1 MAFLRADLADIK
13 LIDFNLDKY
22 RERWIMNGSTQYWH
36 MPGKLPCP
44 NFLCSNMGLIMNSAW
59 TGTLLAWRFSICWLF
74 LTGLV
79 ISTARGQ
86 TPDSFNPGTDNALVN
101 ALVVQPDG
109 KVVFAGSFNRAA
121 GQPRVGIARVD
132 GNGVLDP
139 TFNPAPTNNCF
150 VESLLLQP
158 NGQIVVGGQFTQM
171 GGEAHTNLARLNPDG
186 TAESGF
192 NPFLDSSVTAMAL
205 QADGKLIVGG
215 WFNHVNGQPR
225 TYLCRL
231 NQNGTLDDSF
241 APEPDNLVF
250 GLMVQPDGKI
260 LAGGYFLNL
269 AGQPRSRIARL
280 NGDGSLDADFNP
292 GADAVVYSFALQ
304 SDSNILV
311 CGDFFTIG
319 GQARSHIARLFPS
332 GTVDTTF
339 NAGSGHPEY
348 QPIFSMAPQ
357 ADGKIVVGGIFTSV
371 SGQPRNYVA
380 RLMGDG
386 SADAAF
392 NPGADWRI
400 QAVGLQPD
408 GKILA
413 GGGFVQMGGQSR
425 TNIGRFN
432 NPDAATQMLVL
443 NGTNLTWN
451 RSGTTPE
458 VRRTT
463 FDYSAD
469 GMTWT
474 NLGAGTRIPGG
485 WSLNGISLPLAG
497 TIRAQGENSGSLEGS
512 AWWVE
517 SYLDLAPNVR
527 IMPETV
533 ARTGP
538 SSFSFT
544 LTSPPAATL
553 EILASSNLTQWS
565 SLGLLTNQTGTVSF
579 TDQTATASERT
590 YRARMVP

>member
-1 MAFLRADLADIK
+1 MDEAHKLAHA
-13 LIDFNLDKY
+13 
-22 RERWIMNGSTQYWH
+22 REAVDWLH
-36 MPGKLPCP
+36 CGKSPSAGLKPSVDESGQRSQS
-44 NFLCSNMGLIMNSAW
+44 LCSKTGLIMNSASRSIPF
-59 TGTLLAWRFSICWLF
+59 TWRFSSFWLL
-74 LTGLV
+74 LTGLF
-79 ISTARGQ
+79 IGTAGGQ
-86 TPDSFNPGTDNALVN
+86 IPDSFNPGTENALVN

-109 KVVFAGSFNRAA
+109 KVIFAGSFTHAA
-121 GQPRVGIARVD
+121 GQPRVGLARVD
-132 GNGVLDP
+132 GNGILDS

-150 VESLLLQP
+150 VGSLLLQP

-171 GGEAHTNLARLNPDG
+171 GGQAHTNLARLNPDG
-186 TAESGF
+186 TADSGF

-205 QADGKLIVGG
+205 QPDGKLIVAG
-215 WFNHVNGQPR
+215 WFNHVNGQGR
-225 TYLCRL
+225 DYICRL
-231 NQNGTLDDSF
+231 NQNGTLDDTL

-260 LAGGYFLNL
+260 LVGGYFLYM
-269 AGQPRSRIARL
+269 AGQSRSRIARL
-280 NGDGSLDADFNP
+280 NSDGSLDADFNP
-292 GADAVVYSFALQ
+292 GADAVVYSFAFQ

-319 GQARSHIARLFPS
+319 GQPRSHIARLFPN
-332 GTVDTTF
+332 GAVDTIF
-339 NAGSGHPEY
+339 DAGAGHPEY
-348 QPIFSMAPQ
+348 QPIFSIAPQ

-371 SGQPRNYVA
+371 SGQPRNYIA
-380 RLMGDG
+380 RLLANG

-413 GGGFVQMGGQSR
+413 GGGFVQLGGQSR
-425 TNIGRFN
+425 TNVGRFN
-432 NPDAATQMLVL
+432 NPDVATQTLVL
-443 NGTNLTWN
+443 NGTSLTWN
-451 RSGTTPE
+451 RSGSTPE

-469 GMTWT
+469 GTTWT
-474 NLGAGTRIPGG
+474 NLGAGSRIPGG
-485 WSLNGISLPLAG
+485 WTLSGISLPAIG
-497 TIRAQGENSGSLEGS
+497 SIRARGENSGSLEGS

-517 SYLDLAPNVR
+517 SYLNLTPNVR
-527 IMPETV
+527 IVPETV

-538 SSFSFT
+538 GSFSFT

-565 SLGLLTNQTGTVSF
+565 SLALLTNQTGSLSF
-579 TDQTATASERT
+579 TDHTATASQRA
-590 YRARMVP
+590 YRARMLP